1 MLIKSTWTLTTDE
14 TTVLPRTYGL
24 QLVKELH
31 ERAGLSLGSEKI
43 PSVAFSGIMGYYKVT
58 GDFISFQPG
67 EFYQISL
74 SGLVEGAAKAIAH
87 LNLSDSL
94 EFLGAKFNVINRE
107 DDINSY
113 EQLYTTL
120 VANEPEPIREF
131 RLTFQTSTA
140 FAQGKLQLPLP
151 VPGLMFRS
159 WLQSWNE
166 FAPIY
171 LGGGELIGYLAEAIA
186 LKRHRIQ
193 TQPFRVQKGSVN
205 GFIGEVTLH
214 ALYRTD
220 PLLTN
225 VANLLV
231 NYSQFAGT
239 GMKTRLGMGQTHIS
253 IVVSEEQHKIFQS
266 YRSC

>member
-1 MLIKSTWTLTTDE
+1 MLIQSTWTVTIDK
-14 TTVLPRTYGL
+14 TTVLPRTYSL

-43 PSVAFSGIMGYYKVT
+43 PSVGFSGIMGYYRVT
-58 GDFISFQPG
+58 GDFISFEPG

-74 SGLVEGAAKAIAH
+74 SGLSEGSAKAIAK
-87 LNLSDSL
+87 LDLSDSL
-94 EFLGAKFNVINRE
+94 EFLGAKLNVINRE
-107 DDINSY
+107 DDISSY
-113 EQLYTTL
+113 EQLYTKL

-131 RLTFQTSTA
+131 RLKFKTPTA
-140 FAQGKLQLPLP
+140 FSQGKLQLPLP

-166 FAPIY
+166 FALIY

-205 GFIGEVTLH
+205 GFIGEVTLQ

-225 VANLLV
+225 VANLLI

-253 IVVSEEQHKIFQS
+253 F
-266 YRSC
+266 